1 MQEQKILHETLAQA
15 LGVVRTE
22 QTMKQALHTVQS
34 LSGNLAL
41 LGQAVLLS
49 ALERKESRG
58 AQFRADYPETR
69 EQYRAAAIAQVAQGK
84 IAVTW
89 GELT

>member
-1 MQEQKILHETLAQA
+1 
-15 LGVVRTE
+15 
-22 QTMKQALHTVQS
+22 MKQALHTVQS

-58 AQFRADYPETR
+58 AQFRADYPETK
-69 EQYRAAAIAQVAQGK
+69 EEYGVAAITRYTQGK